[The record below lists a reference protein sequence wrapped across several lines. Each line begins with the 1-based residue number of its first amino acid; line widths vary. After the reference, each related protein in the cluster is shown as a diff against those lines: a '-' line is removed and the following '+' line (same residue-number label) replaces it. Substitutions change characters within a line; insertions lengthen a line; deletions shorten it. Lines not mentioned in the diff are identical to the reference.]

1 MESNINMKIKL
12 ALIGFVYVVVV
23 ALLAIEAFGENYIQF
38 NACTSCDI
46 RCTGDSG
53 GAELEEFR
61 LISTKLSL
69 GNEVASYRP
78 LLIKSQ
84 APRQRLREATKLA
97 VGLGEKSRGNIY
109 LLDPTRP
116 NKQVWRYG
124 WYTDGRNGYIALM
137 EGCAW
142 KNEIWMNKLQRK
154 LRARI
159 LGQDKGKR

>member
-1 MESNINMKIKL
+1 
-12 ALIGFVYVVVV
+12 
-23 ALLAIEAFGENYIQF
+23 
-38 NACTSCDI
+38 
-46 RCTGDSG
+46 
-53 GAELEEFR
+53 
-61 LISTKLSL
+61 
-69 GNEVASYRP
+69 
-78 LLIKSQ
+78 
-84 APRQRLREATKLA
+84 
-97 VGLGEKSRGNIY
+97 LGEKSRGNIY

-116 NKQVWRYG
+116 DKQVWRYG